1 MTAELV
7 TPVNSKERKIIHKSQ
22 DIDLAGIKT
31 AWKGTGNNEE
41 GSEMNRIWRSSP
53 RSSRPVHTMANIWY
67 NKHFNLN
74 EWLLVCLFR
83 LTQTLAI
90 C

>member
-7 TPVNSKERKIIHKSQ
+7 TPVNSKERKSIHKSQ

-41 GSEMNRIWRSSP
+41 GSEMNRIWRSSQ
-53 RSSRPVHTMANIWY
+53 RFSRPVHTKTNIQY
-67 NKHFNLN
+67 KK
-74 EWLLVCLFR
+74 
-83 LTQTLAI
+83 
-90 C
+90 